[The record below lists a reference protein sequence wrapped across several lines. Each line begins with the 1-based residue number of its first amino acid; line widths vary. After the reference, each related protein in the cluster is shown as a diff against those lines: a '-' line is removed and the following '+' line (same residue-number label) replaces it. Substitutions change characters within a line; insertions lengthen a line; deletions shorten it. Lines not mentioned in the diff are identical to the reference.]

1 MLSVY
6 IGAVIGFYMML
17 CLATI
22 FKLWDCGIEAST
34 AKVIA
39 FNLPRIIKNVNIDLF
54 IKQKNKNLR
63 EALFYLTFPLKY
75 KSYLEFLAET
85 TIKAE
90 VTVEVILERK
100 DALSRKEIV
109 EMNSWIKSQG
119 FTFQVNKNKEIVL
132 NSQHTIGKKEKCIVD
147 VNVVD
152 LINSFDLK
160 IA

>member
-6 IGAVIGFYMML
+6 IGAVIVFFMML
-17 CLATI
+17 CLATM
-22 FKLWDCGIEAST
+22 FKLWDCGIAIST
-34 AKVIA
+34 AKVIT
-39 FNLPRIIKNVNIDLF
+39 FNLPRIIKNVNINLF
-54 IKQKNKNLR
+54 MKQKNKDFK

-90 VTVEVILERK
+90 VTIEVILERK
-100 DALSRKEIV
+100 ESLSRKEIV
-109 EMNSWIKSQG
+109 EMNSWIRSQG
-119 FTFQVNKNKEIVL
+119 FTFKINKNKELIL
-132 NSQHTIGKKEKCIVD
+132 NSQDAVGKKEKDIVD
-147 VNVVD
+147 INVVD